1 MVRGCLP
8 RAFTGVLLACSVAL
22 TAGCGSG
29 QPAAFHPAGGTP
41 AGNISPT
48 STAHADGLTW
58 PPFGPNAHIVMPGWL
73 PAARSEVPAVIT
85 AKNFLLAF
93 LYSEYKG
100 GQDQRWDS
108 YVSGSALSG

>member
-1 MVRGCLP
+1 MARASLP
-8 RAFTGVLLACSVAL
+8 PS
-22 TAGCGSG
+22 
-29 QPAAFHPAGGTP
+29 
-41 AGNISPT
+41 ISST

-73 PAARSEVPAVIT
+73 RAARSEVPAVIT

-100 GQDQRWDS
+100 GQDQRWAS
-108 YVSGSALSG
+108 YVSGSALSGLKGILNVPSVTT